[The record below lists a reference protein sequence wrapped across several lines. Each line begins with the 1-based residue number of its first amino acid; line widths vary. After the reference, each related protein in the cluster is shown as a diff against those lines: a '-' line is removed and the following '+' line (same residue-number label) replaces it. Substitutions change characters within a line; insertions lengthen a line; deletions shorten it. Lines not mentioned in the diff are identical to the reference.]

1 MTVGLDPNQAQP
13 EATVNQ
19 MVLGKSS
26 IDVSGGVDVILV
38 DFDAT
43 FAQLDITGALTVD
56 ISLILPDEQNMT
68 LFSNTTTGGFTL
80 TIKPAGGTGPEITQ
94 GSRCI
99 IACDGAGTAYKA
111 APEVTI

>member
-1 MTVGLDPNQAQP
+1 MTVGLDPNQSQP

-19 MVLGKSS
+19 MVFGKSS
-26 IDVSGGVDVILV
+26 IDVAGGIDVVIV
-38 DFDAT
+38 DFNAT

-56 ISLILPDEQNMT
+56 ISLILPDEKNMT
-68 LFSNTTTGGFTL
+68 LFSNKTTGGFTI
-80 TIKPAGGTGPEITQ
+80 TIKPAGGTGIVITQ

-111 APEVTI
+111 APEIAI